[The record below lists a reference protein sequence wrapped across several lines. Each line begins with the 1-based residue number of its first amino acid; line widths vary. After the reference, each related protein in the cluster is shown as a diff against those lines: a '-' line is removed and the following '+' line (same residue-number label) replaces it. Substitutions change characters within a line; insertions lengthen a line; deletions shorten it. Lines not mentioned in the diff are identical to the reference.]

1 VLMPIAWDE
10 PFGMVAIEALATGTR
25 GGLTN

>member
-1 VLMPIAWDE
+1 MPIAWDE